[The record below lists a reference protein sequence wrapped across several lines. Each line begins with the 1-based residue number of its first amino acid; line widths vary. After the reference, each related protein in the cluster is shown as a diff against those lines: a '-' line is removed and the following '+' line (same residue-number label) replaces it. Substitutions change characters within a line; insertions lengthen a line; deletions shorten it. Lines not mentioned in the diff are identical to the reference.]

1 MEIEENLAAIEKL
14 LSSLIK
20 FADTYLLQITGAL
33 VFLQIGLKV
42 TDWATRRIAL
52 MCETKRID
60 ITLLNFSVAV

>member
-20 FADTYLLQITGAL
+20 FADTYLFQITGAL

-42 TDWATRRIAL
+42 TDVRYFQADLQEDERACNL
-52 MCETKRID
+52 K
-60 ITLLNFSVAV
+60 